1 MSSPI
6 EQFIIK
12 PIIDFQVVGYDLSF
26 TNSSLWMVIAASVA
40 IIFTTFSMRQRALV
54 PGRLQMIS
62 EMAYQFVA
70 GMIRE
75 NIGPKGREYFPFIFT
90 VFMFVLLGNMLG
102 MVPKSFTY
110 TSHIIVTGVMAM
122 AIFLMVIVIG
132 IARHGTHFFSL
143 FVPPG
148 VPGPMLLI
156 LVPIELLSF
165 LVRPITLSVRLFANM
180 MAGHIVLKVFAGFS
194 VALISLDLG
203 GAEIVAS
210 MVPALFNVALIA
222 LEFLIAFLQAYVFTL
237 LTCIY
242 LKDTIEIGH

>member
-6 EQFIIK
+6 HQFVIE
-12 PIIDFQVVGYDLSF
+12 PIVEFHVAGYDLSF
-26 TNSSLWMVIAASVA
+26 TNSSLWMAIASGVSILFLTIA
-40 IIFTTFSMRQRALV
+40 MRHQSLV
-54 PGRLQMIS
+54 PGRMQMAA
-62 EMAYQFVA
+62 EMLYQFVSN
-70 GMIRE
+70 MIRE
-75 NIGPKGREYFPFIFT
+75 NIGPKGREYFPLVFTIFM
-90 VFMFVLLGNMLG
+90 VVLMGNMLG
-102 MVPKSFTY
+102 MIPYSFTY
-110 TSHIIVTGVMAM
+110 TSHIIVTGVLALM
-122 AIFLMVIVIG
+122 IFLLVIVIG
-132 IARHGTHFFSL
+132 IFRHGTHFFSL

-148 VPGPMLLI
+148 VPVPMLVI

-194 VALISLDLG
+194 VGLLSLGVG
-203 GAEIVAS
+203 GMVAGL
-210 MVPALFNVALIA
+210 VPAAFNVALIS